1 MNLGTKIKIE
11 RENKRYS
18 QEFMAAQLNTTQAT
32 ISRIESGFTYP
43 SLKKL
48 LAIAKILGLSLQD
61 FSEAL

>member
-32 ISRIESGFTYP
+32 ISRIESGFTNP

-61 FSEAL
+61 FSETL

>member
-48 LAIAKILGLSLQD
+48 LAIAKILELSLQD